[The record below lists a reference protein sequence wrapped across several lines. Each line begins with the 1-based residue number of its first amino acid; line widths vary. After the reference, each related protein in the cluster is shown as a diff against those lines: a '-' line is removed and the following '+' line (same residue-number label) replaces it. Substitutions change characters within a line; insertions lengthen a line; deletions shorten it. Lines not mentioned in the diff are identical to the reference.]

1 MAGGS
6 PISYDD
12 AAELADLMEQY
23 GADAIDGATVGAV
36 ENDPSRYNTALDPY
50 ADLIRAVG
58 EGDIPA
64 VTKRLVANR
73 FAVYV
78 GDIGESAVEQ
88 MASGLRGVA
97 AERHDLDRKSTRL
110 YSSP

>member
-36 ENDPSRYNTALDPY
+36 ENDPSRYNTALDTY
-50 ADLIRAVG
+50 ADIIRVVG
-58 EGDIPA
+58 EGDIPD
-64 VTKRLVANR
+64 VTKRVVANS
-73 FAVYV
+73 FAPYV
-78 GDIGESAVEQ
+78 GPIARKRVV
-88 MASGLRGVA
+88 SGKRVSVRVDNGG
-97 AERHDLDRKSTRL
+97 RRIIT
-110 YSSP
+110 